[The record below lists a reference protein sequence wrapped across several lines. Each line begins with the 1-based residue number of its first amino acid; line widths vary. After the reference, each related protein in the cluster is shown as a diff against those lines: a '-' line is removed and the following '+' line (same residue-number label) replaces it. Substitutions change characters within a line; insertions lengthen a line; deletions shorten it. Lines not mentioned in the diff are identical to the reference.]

1 MQNPVPIETGR
12 VVLAQMVKEPA
23 IGLVI
28 GMYEK
33 DPLPKPGPYYLVR
46 VNNETCFARYPTI
59 LRCPA
64 ICDSCGSSK
73 WWWEETFTIH
83 CFVCI
88 QPPSDFLELQWQ
100 KINETLH
107 KNPELR
113 GRFSEENIAFVQD
126 RFDAAV
132 FRDDWPEI
140 QRIATAVTM
149 PQRLPE
155 LLGPGWQTGL
165 E

>member
-12 VVLAQMVKEPA
+12 VVLAQTIKGPA
-23 IGLVI
+23 VGLII

-33 DPLPKPGPYYLVR
+33 DPLPKPGPYYLMR
-46 VNNETCFARYPTI
+46 VNSETCFARYPTI
-59 LRCPA
+59 LQCPA
-64 ICDSCGSSK
+64 ICPACGSSK
-73 WWWEETFTIH
+73 WWWEESFELH
-83 CFVCI
+83 CFVCS
-88 QPPSDFLELQWQ
+88 PPPPDFLEVQWG
-100 KINETLH
+100 KISKESVVFIL
-107 KNPELR
+107 
-113 GRFSEENIAFVQD
+113 D

-132 FRDDWPEI
+132 FRDDWPDI

-155 LLGPGWQTGL
+155 LLGPDWQTGS